1 LLKLDKVGIHD
12 DFFALGGHSLL
23 ATQLISRIRRSK
35 LQVEL
40 PLRDVFEAPTI
51 AALMLKVAE
60 TATRATASRIVP
72 VNRNGRLLLSF
83 AQARLWFL
91 DQLELNETFYNMPSA
106 TRLTGHLEVEAL
118 ARTLNEIVRRHEAL
132 RTTFVMVDDAPVQV
146 IAPVL
151 TLPLDIVDL
160 SGLPVTEREAQLRV
174 RLQEEV
180 AKPFDL
186 AVGPL
191 IRLNLLRLADQ
202 EHVLLMTM
210 HHIVSDGW
218 SMGIV
223 AREMAILYRSFTQ
236 GQPSPL
242 ADLPIQYADFA
253 QWQRQWLSGKVLE
266 QQLSYWKQQLADCP
280 SLLTLPTDRPRPPV
294 QTQCGTA
301 LQYSLPASLV
311 SELHALSRRTQST
324 LFMTLYAAFNV
335 LLARYSGQS
344 DICIGTPIANRN
356 RSEVEGLVGIFI
368 NTLVLRTQVD
378 LTQDFKTLLQRVRQH
393 TLDAYAHQDVPF
405 EQLVEVL
412 QPERHTSYTPLF
424 QVLLVLQNTPVNN
437 LSLPGLQLELVPA
450 ESVTTHFDLGLSLTE
465 SKNGLQG
472 CFEYS
477 TDLFDASTIA
487 RLADHLT
494 HLL

>member
-1 LLKLDKVGIHD
+1 
-12 DFFALGGHSLL
+12 
-23 ATQLISRIRRSK
+23 RRSE

-40 PLRDVFEAPTI
+40 PLRALFEAPTI
-51 AALMLKVAE
+51 AALMLKVAGAE
-60 TATRATASRIVP
+60 TDVGTLPLLPA
-72 VNRNGRLLLSF
+72 NRDAPLPLSF
-83 AQARLWFL
+83 AQSRLWFL
-91 DQLELNETFYNMPSA
+91 DQLERHTATYNIPSA
-106 TRLTGHLEVEAL
+106 VRLTGPLEVDAL
-118 ARTLNEIVRRHEAL
+118 TRALNEIVRRHEAL
-132 RTTFVMVDDAPVQV
+132 RTTFVIVDDAPVQV
-146 IAPVL
+146 IAPTL
-151 TLPLDIVDL
+151 TLPLDIIDL
-160 SGLPVTEREAQLRV
+160 GHLPAAEREAQLRA

-191 IRLNLLRLADQ
+191 IRFDLLRLAED

-223 AREMAILYRSFTQ
+223 AREMAILYRAFMQ
-236 GQPSPL
+236 GLPSPL
-242 ADLPIQYADFA
+242 PDLPIQYADFA

-266 QQLSYWKQQLADCP
+266 QQLSYWKHQLGNSP

-294 QTQCGTA
+294 QTQSGTA

-311 SELHALSRRTQST
+311 SELHALGRRTQST
-324 LFMTLYAAFNV
+324 LFMTLYAAFSV

-356 RSEVEGLVGIFI
+356 RSEIEGLVGIFI

-378 LTQDFKTLLQRVRQH
+378 LTQDFRTLLQQVRQH

-437 LSLPGLQLELVPA
+437 LTLPGLQLELVPA
-450 ESVTTHFDLGLSLTE
+450 ESVTTHFDLG
-465 SKNGLQG
+465 
-472 CFEYS
+472 
-477 TDLFDASTIA
+477 
-487 RLADHLT
+487 
-494 HLL
+494 